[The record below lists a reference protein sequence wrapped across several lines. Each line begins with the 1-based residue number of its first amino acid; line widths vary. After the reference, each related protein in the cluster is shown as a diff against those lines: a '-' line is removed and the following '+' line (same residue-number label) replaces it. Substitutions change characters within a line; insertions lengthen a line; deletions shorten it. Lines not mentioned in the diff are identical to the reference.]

1 MNKLIF
7 KFEKK
12 FQNNP
17 LIVSSIKKMLE
28 IDEEYWIDFINLKE
42 LIPPYDQII
51 NYFQKV
57 EDDNQ
62 PSKNE
67 ETTQES
73 PN

>member
-1 MNKLIF
+1 
-7 KFEKK
+7 
-12 FQNNP
+12 
-17 LIVSSIKKMLE
+17 MLE
-28 IDEEYWIDFINLKE
+28 IDEEYRIDFINLKE

-62 PSKNE
+62 PTKTE

-73 PN
+73 PNQ